1 MPKSI
6 DQLMEEEERFEAQAR
21 AEKARGAVEEEQL
34 LRKARSRWG
43 KDGWKDHSE
52 NGMKSGLDWSA
63 LKFKVGVPEGKSM
76 AQAPRFSRG
85 DRQGNE

>member
-6 DQLMEEEERFEAQAR
+6 DQLMEEEERYEAQAR

-63 LKFKVGVPEGKSM
+63 LKFRAGSGSRSI
-76 AQAPRFSRG
+76 AQAPRF
-85 DRQGNE
+85 GNGNRE